1 MIQFTLKVNKLY
13 LRGAKSIVFIDTFVG
28 THNVGTVMLTA
39 HEAMW
44 YLESIELVK
53 ERANVFDIQYVG
65 NAKHELAREYVMST
79 LKSENEPGF
88 FPEMDEHLLDKT

>member
-1 MIQFTLKVNKLY
+1 MIQFTLKVNKLD
-13 LRGAKSIVFIDTFVG
+13 LHGAKSIVFIDTFVG
-28 THNVGTVMLTA
+28 THSVGTIMLTA

-53 ERANVFDIQYVG
+53 ERADVFDIQYVG

-79 LKSENEPGF
+79 LKSDDKPGF
-88 FPEMDEHLLDKT
+88 SSEMDEHLLDKT